1 MERRAKYLMFA
12 LDEGWV
18 LLVHL
23 GMSGRITVVEE
34 GRTSGVPFH
43 HHVEPLA
50 GHGPHDHVLI
60 EFEGG
65 ARLVYTDPRRFGFM
79 DLVKEVDLSD
89 HPRLSHLGPEPFDES
104 WTPEVWADSLMH
116 RKVTIKSALLDQRTL
131 VGVGNIYACEAL
143 HRVRISP
150 RRQAR
155 TLVSKDGRP
164 TTRLVNLHGAVRTVL
179 QEAIDAGGSTL
190 RDFAAVDGSLGYFP
204 HRFAVY
210 DRAGES
216 CQRKGPCP
224 YDPSHHPA
232 RALILRMFHM
242 PALRSAAKATP
253 RMTAKP
259 SRHPPTALDHPPFR
273 GVASTQGRSTPS
285 TPRRRRRTMHHR

>member
-1 MERRAKYLMFA
+1 MRGLERRAKYLIFA

-89 HPRLSHLGPEPFDES
+89 HPGYPTS
-104 WTPEVWADSLMH
+104 
-116 RKVTIKSALLDQRTL
+116 
-131 VGVGNIYACEAL
+131 
-143 HRVRISP
+143 VRNRSM
-150 RRQAR
+150 RA
-155 TLVSKDGRP
+155 GRP
-164 TTRLVNLHGAVRTVL
+164 RCGRIRSCIERSRSSQRSSSTHAGRRWEHLRL
-179 QEAIDAGGSTL
+179 
-190 RDFAAVDGSLGYFP
+190 
-204 HRFAVY
+204 
-210 DRAGES
+210 
-216 CQRKGPCP
+216 
-224 YDPSHHPA
+224 
-232 RALILRMFHM
+232 
-242 PALRSAAKATP
+242 
-253 RMTAKP
+253 
-259 SRHPPTALDHPPFR
+259 
-273 GVASTQGRSTPS
+273 
-285 TPRRRRRTMHHR
+285 

>member
-1 MERRAKYLMFA
+1 MPELPEVETVRRGLLPHVVGIRITSVELRRADLRFPFPDGFAENLSGRRVRGLERRAKYLMFA

-65 ARLVYTDPRRFGFM
+65 VRLVYTDPRRFGFM
-79 DLVKEVDLSD
+79 DLVKDVDLSD

-116 RKVTIKSALLDQRTL
+116 RKVTIKSALLDQRAL

-216 CQRKGPCP
+216 CQREGCP
-224 YDPSHHPA
+224 GTI
-232 RALILRMFHM
+232 RRI
-242 PALRSAAKATP
+242 TQ
-253 RMTAKP
+253 
-259 SRHPPTALDHPPFR
+259 
-273 GVASTQGRSTPS
+273 QGRSSFACFTCQ
-285 TPRRRRRTMHHR
+285 R